1 MGRAFINADELG
13 EMMDQKQK
21 DMNEA
26 AKDIRRIYE
35 ALVNAGFTQER
46 AIELTGAMIRAN
58 A

>member
-1 MGRAFINADELG
+1 MGRTFINADELG

-21 DMNEA
+21 DMNKA

-35 ALVNAGFTQER
+35 ALVNAGFTQEQ
-46 AIELTGAMIRAN
+46 AIELTGAMIRAD